1 MKWSRGRGLLLVA
14 FVVSSCGGDNRGNAA
29 QASRGATIKSTDF
42 DGEVALGYIRS
53 QLAFGPRVPGTPA
66 HVRTG
71 DWITAQMRA
80 RADTVLEQRWT
91 HRTAQGKVLR
101 LRNIFA
107 RYNVP
112 AEKRVLLLAHWDTR
126 PTSDAAEDSVLRT
139 RPFPGANDGGSGVAV
154 LMALAD
160 QLKKQKPGI
169 GVDLLFVDGEDYG
182 DFATDTDVLLGAK
195 YFAEHMSPDYKP
207 LYGILLDMVGDAD
220 LKLPYEG
227 NSLTG
232 APEVVQRVWGMAKDM
247 GYESV
252 FVPQN
257 QGPVTDDHLPFLKK
271 GLRVIDVVDIDYC
284 CHHKPTDAIDRV
296 SAKSLKI
303 VGDVMLALIRGES

>member
-1 MKWSRGRGLLLVA
+1 MA
-14 FVVSSCGGDNRGNAA
+14 FVVSSCGGDNRSNAA
-29 QASRGATIKSTDF
+29 QASGGATIKTTDF

-126 PTSDAAEDSVLRT
+126 PTSDAAEDSVSRT

-160 QLKKQKPGI
+160 QLKKPE
-169 GVDLLFVDGEDYG
+169 LR
-182 DFATDTDVLLGAK
+182 
-195 YFAEHMSPDYKP
+195 MSIAHKVYTRIYK
-207 LYGILLDMVGDAD
+207 
-220 LKLPYEG
+220 K
-227 NSLTG
+227 
-232 APEVVQRVWGMAKDM
+232 
-247 GYESV
+247 
-252 FVPQN
+252 
-257 QGPVTDDHLPFLKK
+257 
-271 GLRVIDVVDIDYC
+271 
-284 CHHKPTDAIDRV
+284 
-296 SAKSLKI
+296 
-303 VGDVMLALIRGES
+303 